1 MRLENRLVAA
11 FAGMLALVP
20 AGPAPACG
28 PERLTTADVTGHAA
42 DGDIRLG
49 DGRVLRLA
57 GLDAGEAGPAI
68 MGLLEPGHRLAY
80 GLLDD
85 TPDRWGRLPA
95 LVFLLAGDEAPV
107 FLQGLL
113 LRQGKARLRPE
124 ALPGDCLAPLLAEE
138 NTGRTARAGMFAGA
152 GAALPAG
159 RTPDDPAAL
168 AGRFVVLEGRLL
180 RVGEGRRQLFLNFSG
195 RRDEGFL
202 VTVDRRL
209 EGRFRSAGL
218 DLRTLAGERLR
229 LRGHAAPGNGLRLA
243 LERPEQ
249 IERLGR

>member
-1 MRLENRLVAA
+1 MRLGTRLLAPVFAA
-11 FAGMLALVP
+11 TLAL

-28 PERLTTADVTGHAA
+28 PERLDTAVLAGLPAE
-42 DGDIRLG
+42 GDLRLD
-49 DGRVLRLA
+49 DGRLLRLA
-57 GLDAGEAGPAI
+57 GLDSAEAAAALAGLARPGDRLAF
-68 MGLLEPGHRLAY
+68 GLLGETA
-80 GLLDD
+80 
-85 TPDRWGRLPA
+85 DRWGRLPA

-124 ALPGDCLAPLLAEE
+124 ALPADCLAPLLAEE

-159 RTPDDPAAL
+159 RTPGDPAAL
-168 AGRFVVLEGRLL
+168 AGRFLVLEGRLL

-243 LERPEQ
+243 LERPGQ

>member
-20 AGPAPACG
+20 VGPAPACG

-57 GLDAGEAGPAI
+57 GLDAGEAGPGFGAFL
-68 MGLLEPGHRLAY
+68 GPGDRLAY
-80 GLLDD
+80 GLLEE

-95 LVFLLAGDEAPV
+95 LVFLLQEGDAPV

-124 ALPGDCLAPLLAEE
+124 PGLGDCLAPLLAEE
-138 NTGRTARAGMFAGA
+138 AGGRAARAGVFAGE

-168 AGRFVVLEGRLL
+168 AGRFVVLEGRLV
-180 RVGEGRRQLFLNFSG
+180 RVGEGRRQLFLNFS
-195 RRDEGFL
+195 RMRDEGFL
-202 VTVDRRL
+202 VTVDKRL
-209 EGRFRSAGL
+209 EGRFRTAGVEL
-218 DLRTLAGERLR
+218 KQLSGTRLR
-229 LRGHAAPGNGLRLA
+229 LRGITSPVDGRRLR